1 MTREISV
8 NYTAEKSN
16 ITLTNNPEILI
27 DTMSNHITHI
37 PHTPFP

>member
-1 MTREISV
+1 MMRKISV
-8 NYTAEKSN
+8 NYTAEKAN
-16 ITLTNNPEILI
+16 ITLTNNPEIFI